1 MLKVSVVMTAY
12 NHEKFIKEAID
23 SVISQITNFKYELI
37 IGEDCST
44 DDTRSIV
51 IDYANKYP
59 DIIRLNLQEKNVGAR
74 KNSISNVEMCNGEY
88 IAALEGDDYWIDNY
102 KLQKQVD
109 FLDNNPEHTICGFGY
124 KIYEQKTNCF
134 LEDQIHKNEKFSLE
148 DFLIEG
154 TKLRRNPLSI
164 RTLTK
169 MYRKSVLENPPDIWY
184 NAPYGDYISQILCL
198 QKGYGAIMEDVVGV
212 YRINKNSITQKD
224 KKRFSEMRLEQK
236 NKVLKYL
243 PKKYSAYLQKDID
256 DAILLE
262 EYRDLKGNFENH
274 IDSETIL
281 KYFIK
286 NKINSI
292 GIYGAGTLGKVI
304 NNKLKG
310 TDIEVAFF
318 IDNHV
323 NSCSESPI
331 IRPQDI
337 NINSFVDAIIIT
349 PFYDFENINNELIKL
364 NVKSKI
370 ISLKELL

>member
-1 MLKVSVVMTAY
+1 
-12 NHEKFIKEAID
+12 
-23 SVISQITNFKYELI
+23 
-37 IGEDCST
+37 
-44 DDTRSIV
+44 
-51 IDYANKYP
+51 
-59 DIIRLNLQEKNVGAR
+59 
-74 KNSISNVEMCNGEY
+74 
-88 IAALEGDDYWIDNY
+88 
-102 KLQKQVD
+102 
-109 FLDNNPEHTICGFGY
+109 
-124 KIYEQKTNCF
+124 
-134 LEDQIHKNEKFSLE
+134 
-148 DFLIEG
+148 
-154 TKLRRNPLSI
+154 
-164 RTLTK
+164 
-169 MYRKSVLENPPDIWY
+169 
-184 NAPYGDYISQILCL
+184 
-198 QKGYGAIMEDVVGV
+198 
-212 YRINKNSITQKD
+212 
-224 KKRFSEMRLEQK
+224 
-236 NKVLKYL
+236 
-243 PKKYSAYLQKDID
+243 LQKDID

>member
-51 IDYANKYP
+51 IDYENKYP

-74 KNSISNVEMCNGEY
+74 KNSISNVEMCSGEY

-224 KKRFSEMRLEQK
+224 KKRFSEMRSEQK

-256 DAILLE
+256 NAILLE

-281 KYFIK
+281 DYFIK
-286 NKINSI
+286 NKITNI
-292 GIYGAGTLGKVI
+292 GIYGAGTLGNAIKDKL
-304 NNKLKG
+304 NN

-318 IDNHV
+318 IDSHV
-323 NSCSESPI
+323 KGCSERPI
-331 IRPQDI
+331 IRPQEI
-337 NINSFVDAIIIT
+337 NTNSFVDAIIIT
-349 PFYDFENINNELIKL
+349 PFYDSKNIRDELIKL